1 MALADAITARI
12 AATRRRLMAGGL
24 LQEIQWG
31 VPGPR
36 IRGNLY
42 GRRSFTWVP
51 LDAYIQSRQAL
62 DRDRLSTDRVDDM
75 LLVFLE
81 PLAIRDD
88 HVFRW
93 GEHTYSVRKISGLV
107 QDETT
112 GTRYASEV
120 TVVR

>member
-12 AATRRRLMAGGL
+12 AATRRRLLAGGL
-24 LQEIQWG
+24 LVEVEWG

-42 GRRSFTWVP
+42 GRRSITWSM
-51 LDAYIQSRQAL
+51 LFAHIQSRQAL

-107 QDETT
+107 LDEET
-112 GTRYASEV
+112 GVRFSSEV
-120 TVVR
+120 TVIR